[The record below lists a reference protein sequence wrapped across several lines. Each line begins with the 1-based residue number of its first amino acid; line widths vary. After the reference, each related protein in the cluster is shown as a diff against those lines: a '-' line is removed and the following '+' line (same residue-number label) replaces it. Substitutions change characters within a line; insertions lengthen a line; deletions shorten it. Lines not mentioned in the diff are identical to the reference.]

1 MSKCGLHIHN
11 RTSLDK
17 RYTADGFLFLLVS
30 DSSSSVSFSFS
41 VILATG
47 NPLSRKQDST
57 KPVKNYYIQIKHTTK
72 YMEYSLGM
80 SNKKVLRDVSFSWW

>member
-1 MSKCGLHIHN
+1 MIHTFSAKSYDWAMSKCGLHIHN

-30 DSSSSVSFSFS
+30 DSSSSVSLSVS
-41 VILATG
+41 VILAIG

-57 KPVKNYYIQIKHTTK
+57 KPVKNYYIQI
-72 YMEYSLGM
+72 
-80 SNKKVLRDVSFSWW
+80 

>member
-17 RYTADGFLFLLVS
+17 RYTADGFLFFLVS
-30 DSSSSVSFSFS
+30 DSSSSVSFS
-41 VILATG
+41 VISAIG

-57 KPVKNYYIQIKHTTK
+57 KPVKNYYIQIYTQQSTW
-72 YMEYSLGM
+72 
-80 SNKKVLRDVSFSWW
+80 NTA